1 MILGIVLGFAALAVL
16 SSVFGDG
23 ETDTS
28 DPVAEDEGMAESGGN
43 QDDMLIGGPG
53 DDLFFGNGGNDLL
66 VGKAGDDRLFGGDD
80 TDLIVGGEGNDLM
93 RGSAGD
99 DLLINAQG
107 ADTFRGD
114 TGDDIIVATGAINL
128 DALTEQLDNPDP
140 DQPPELAPGDF
151 SLDFG
156 PDSDDQGDQVF
167 GGYGDDTIIAG
178 SDDTITLGEGLD
190 DLILGS
196 WIEGAGPATVTDY
209 SKAEDS
215 LIYLYDSANS
225 APEMTLG
232 TTTDGFGDPQ
242 DALLFANGDLVAVI
256 KGMGGFFS
264 LDDVVLTPARAGT
277 GALV

>member
-16 SSVFGDG
+16 SSVFSDG

-28 DPVAEDEGMAESGGN
+28 DPGTDSEGLAEAGGD
-43 QDDMLIGGPG
+43 QDDLLLGGPG
-53 DDLFFGNGGNDLL
+53 DDRFFGNGGNDLL

-80 TDLIVGGEGNDLM
+80 TDLILGGEGNDLM

-99 DLLINAQG
+99 DLLIDAQG
-107 ADTFRGD
+107 ADTFWGD

-140 DQPPELAPGDF
+140 NQPPELAPGDF
-151 SLDFG
+151 SVDFG

-167 GGYGDDTIIAG
+167 GGSGNDTIIAG
-178 SDDTITLGEGLD
+178 TDDTITLGEGLD

-209 SKAEDS
+209 SKEEDS
-215 LIYLYDSANS
+215 LIYVYNSANS

-232 TTTDGFGDPQ
+232 TSTDAFGDPL
-242 DALLFANGDLVAVI
+242 DALLYANGDLVAVI
-256 KGMGGFFS
+256 EGLGAVFS
-264 LDDVVLTPARAGT
+264 LDDVALTPVDAAT
-277 GALV
+277 SAPV